1 MTWQVKFKDTAL
13 RELRKL
19 DRQIQDR
26 ILRFLRERVA
36 VAEDPRRIGKALK
49 GPLGQFWRYQVGDY
63 RILSTIAD
71 AELLVW
77 VVAVRHR
84 SEAYK

>member
-1 MTWQVKFKDTAL
+1 MTWQVKFKNTAR

-26 ILRFLRERVA
+26 ILRFLRERIA
-36 VAEDPRRIGKALK
+36 IAEDPRRIGKALT
-49 GPLGQFWRYQVGDY
+49 GPLGEFWRYQVGDY
-63 RILSTIAD
+63 RILCTIAD
-71 AELLVW
+71 RELLVW